1 MGYSREYRYDPT
13 KTLTLRSQFVREVN
27 RRFGELKTAIRRAII
42 NQDVFGLKTNEISLP
57 GERAFAFDRD
67 PDKVDDFM
75 RWLENQQEA
84 GLLAFY
90 HFDQLGVGIE
100 QAWTAKYIF
109 SAYQRGIAR
118 ARQESIRAG
127 YSVPSIEDS
136 GGIAA
141 IFNQPFHIDRAG
153 LLYTRVF
160 SELKGI
166 TSAMDQQISRV
177 LTQGIIDGLNPN
189 QMAKQLTERVDA
201 IGISRAR
208 TMARTEVIR
217 AHHTAMVQEY
227 RNWGVEGVRVMAEW
241 VTAGDG
247 RVCPLCAPMDGKVFT
262 IDQIENMIPAHPNCF
277 LDPQTLIYTSNG
289 WKPIGKIVIGD
300 LVLTHKGRF
309 RRVYALPRNKG
320 LEGTT
325 KYTRFHIQG
334 MENGGVSVT
343 SNHPVQ
349 VTKEGSSLC
358 RWKEAGDVTMDEQL
372 CLLANKCARCGK
384 LTPFFNKY
392 CSRSCLSQDITDKQW
407 ADPKH
412 RQNMSKKARAQIKRE
427 YANGTRDKNSI
438 TKAANAR
445 MRELGAQG
453 RCPLQRKDVRELIR
467 KATNTPEIRK
477 ASSERM
483 LKNNPMSDPATR
495 KKARES
501 LLDLY
506 KNHPEKR
513 LNARMAK
520 FRKSGRKTD
529 IEKKMAKLLNKMGVD
544 YVFQY
549 PILKYNADFAIPA
562 LNIVIEC
569 DGDYWH
575 SSPEAKARDAIR
587 QKRIEKEGWLVLRYL
602 GSRINKCLNEIEQ
615 ELSRVVLNHT
625 GQYEFVPVS
634 IKKIEHRVLGKNRPL
649 YNLSVEEDESYVAK
663 GMVVHNCRCISI
675 PVDVTDE
682 EE

>member
-1 MGYSREYRYDPT
+1 
-13 KTLTLRSQFVREVN
+13 
-27 RRFGELKTAIRRAII
+27 
-42 NQDVFGLKTNEISLP
+42 
-57 GERAFAFDRD
+57 
-67 PDKVDDFM
+67 
-75 RWLENQQEA
+75 
-84 GLLAFY
+84 
-90 HFDQLGVGIE
+90 
-100 QAWTAKYIF
+100 
-109 SAYQRGIAR
+109 
-118 ARQESIRAG
+118 
-127 YSVPSIEDS
+127 
-136 GGIAA
+136 
-141 IFNQPFHIDRAG
+141 
-153 LLYTRVF
+153 
-160 SELKGI
+160 
-166 TSAMDQQISRV
+166 
-177 LTQGIIDGLNPN
+177 
-189 QMAKQLTERVDA
+189 
-201 IGISRAR
+201 
-208 TMARTEVIR
+208 
-217 AHHTAMVQEY
+217 MVQEY